1 VDGRP
6 DRDYHMTEFIAE
18 AALAPGAHW
27 LLAEAGG
34 QRLRLLSSRDGARD
48 GSGELDAERQVVDQA
63 RAGDPQ
69 ALGHLYDLYF
79 PKVYRYVL
87 ARTRDTAE
95 AEDVTAE
102 IFLKMLDGIGAFEWR
117 SAPFGA
123 WIFRIA
129 HNHVISH
136 VRKNG
141 QRRTESPVSDATADP
156 AQDFTSAVEK
166 RLSFKEVM
174 VAAQTLPAA
183 QREVILLRFAVG
195 LCVGDTALV
204 LGKRAGT
211 VKVLQHKAIARL
223 QKLLA
228 PGEASVGEA

>member
-1 VDGRP
+1 
-6 DRDYHMTEFIAE
+6 MTE
-18 AALAPGAHW
+18 LASDATLTPWVRQLQVEPGG
-27 LLAEAGG
+27 E
-34 QRLRLLSSRDGARD
+34 RLRLVTPRNGARD
-48 GSGELDAERQVVDQA
+48 GSAEWDAERQTVDRA

-87 ARTRDTAE
+87 ARTRDVSE
-95 AEDVTAE
+95 SEDITAE
-102 IFLKMLDGIGAFEWR
+102 IFVKMLDGIGGFQWR
-117 SAPFGA
+117 RAPFGA
-123 WIFRIA
+123 WLFRIA
-129 HNHVISH
+129 HNHLVSH

-141 QRRTESPVSDATADP
+141 QRRHESTVSETTADP
-156 AQDFTSAVEK
+156 GQDFTAAVEK
-166 RLSFKEVM
+166 RISFREVM
-174 VAAQTLPAA
+174 DVAQTLPAA

-195 LCVGDTALV
+195 LCVDDTALV

-228 PGEASVGEA
+228 PANTSGAEG